1 MTNEVIAYTTS
12 NVFCEALIWLIII
25 ADKLF
30 WLVVILTFL
39 IQAKETSIPTIPPE
53 KGLYLITP
61 EDDSISDD
69 DEEDYEYESDVDDEE
84 EDYEYESDV
93 DDDEEEGEE
102 DERDKYVDFR
112 MLTRLSMY

>member
-69 DEEDYEYESDVDDEE
+69 DDDYEYESDTDDDE